1 MKEVLDILDH
11 SDPSVRYRLHKDIL
25 KSDIK
30 VLKSIQDDMLK
41 VGWGYTLMSFQN
53 EDFYWAGYYQPK
65 WTSTHYTLQT
75 LRCLNYPKTA
85 SIIHAIN
92 RIVSEEKCN
101 DGGISPSRTKL
112 WSDCCV
118 NGMFLNIACYYEVNE
133 KPLESMIDY
142 LIKAQIND
150 GGFNCSFNR
159 SKVHH
164 SAFNSTL
171 CVIEGLYEYELKG
184 YTYRL
189 DEVKRLRQ
197 EAEEFLLVHQL
208 YISDKTG
215 KVIDPRYCSCHFPYY
230 WRYDLLRV
238 LDYFVYSEHPY
249 DVRLES
255 ALVWL
260 ESIHKNY
267 QFKINAHYP
276 GLMYFEMEKAGK
288 ISQMITVRA
297 LNILN
302 YYDRLKINENVL

>member
-1 MKEVLDILDH
+1 M
-11 SDPSVRYRLHKDIL
+11 
-25 KSDIK
+25 
-30 VLKSIQDDMLK
+30 
-41 VGWGYTLMSFQN
+41 
-53 EDFYWAGYYQPK
+53 
-65 WTSTHYTLQT
+65 
-75 LRCLNYPKTA
+75 
-85 SIIHAIN
+85 
-92 RIVSEEKCN
+92 
-101 DGGISPSRTKL
+101 
-112 WSDCCV
+112 
-118 NGMFLNIACYYEVNE
+118 
-133 KPLESMIDY
+133 
-142 LIKAQIND
+142 
-150 GGFNCSFNR
+150 
-159 SKVHH
+159 
-164 SAFNSTL
+164 
-171 CVIEGLYEYELKG
+171 
-184 YTYRL
+184 

-249 DVRLES
+249 DVRLER

-260 ESIHKNY
+260 ESIHKDY

-276 GLMYFEMEKAGK
+276 GLTYFEMEKAGK